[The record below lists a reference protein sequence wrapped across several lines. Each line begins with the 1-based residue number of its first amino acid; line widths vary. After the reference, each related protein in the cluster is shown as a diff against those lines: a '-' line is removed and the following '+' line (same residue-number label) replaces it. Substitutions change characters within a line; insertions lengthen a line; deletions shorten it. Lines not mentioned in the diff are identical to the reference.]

1 MPCSRTQH
9 GDLDQ
14 NDNDQISG
22 EQSGSQDQW
31 SSGLILSSNRL
42 WLLANEA
49 LTSKITMA
57 IANVCFRHSNFVTRV
72 TYLSCSTR
80 APKGGI
86 CSPSM
91 ALENMEGTAVVL
103 HSISRGSNILT

>member
-1 MPCSRTQH
+1 MPCSRTKH

-49 LTSKITMA
+49 LT
-57 IANVCFRHSNFVTRV
+57 
-72 TYLSCSTR
+72 
-80 APKGGI
+80 
-86 CSPSM
+86 
-91 ALENMEGTAVVL
+91 
-103 HSISRGSNILT
+103 